1 MRGGDYSSWARLARV
16 KGEGE
21 TMARVVVGRYEG
33 SCGGA
38 ARREMRRR
46 HLFLSRLKPGPTK
59 TRGYRL
65 LVWSTAL
72 WASTRVAARRDMA

>member
-46 HLFLSRLKPGPTK
+46 HLFLSRLKPGPTN
-59 TRGYRL
+59 RAGIVRCGGML
-65 LVWSTAL
+65 S
-72 WASTRVAARRDMA
+72 